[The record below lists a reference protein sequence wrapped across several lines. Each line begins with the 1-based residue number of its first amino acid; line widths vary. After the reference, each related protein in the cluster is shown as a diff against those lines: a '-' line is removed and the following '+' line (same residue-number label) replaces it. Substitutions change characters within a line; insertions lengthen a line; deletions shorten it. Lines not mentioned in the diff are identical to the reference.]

1 MNQLSNNNTQLSLIE
16 PPAKISFLK
25 RIQPF
30 YFIILSVLLLLI
42 SFYYLYKNVQSFKA
56 SDTKENR
63 IKIKKNIRNST
74 FYIIIS
80 IFLLLGSIFYPSS
93 TK

>member
-16 PPAKISFLK
+16 PPAKIFFLK

-80 IFLLLGSIFYPSS
+80 IFLLLGSIFYPSFP
-93 TK
+93 K

>member
-1 MNQLSNNNTQLSLIE
+1 MNQLSNNNSDLPLIE
-16 PPAKISFLK
+16 PPAKISFFK

-42 SFYYLYKNVQSFKA
+42 SVYYLYKNVKSLKTTD
-56 SDTKENR
+56 SKENQ
-63 IKIKKNIRNST
+63 IKIKKNIRNSRI
-74 FYIIIS
+74 FIIIS

-93 TK
+93 PK